1 VRSSGHLTLGL
12 AISLDARDFSRMD
25 GDGAART
32 RLLLRFGRL
41 SAEAGGAEA
50 LLPLLAEACVDPAGV
65 GASAAVVLTVQADGR
80 VVVATARG
88 VPPTVEGF
96 SQDLETIDGE
106 LGVHLR
112 SSWGETS
119 RDVATY
125 PLVSGRD
132 IYGALV
138 VFSVPGGTID
148 PGQGDMAEGLAD
160 LVAVA
165 LDKSARYASLA
176 QSYAD
181 LRASR
186 EALAKNEKLR
196 ALGEMAAG
204 ISHDLKNILNPLAL
218 QLDLLRRRI
227 PKDPAAA
234 LAVVANMEDALRSG
248 VDVVERLRA
257 FSRQAPEAEAEAVD
271 LSAAAATA
279 LELCHPRITQANGL
293 ELRSEPGESPAVLAR
308 RSELITAIVNLVF
321 NAIDALVAGAA
332 GGQILLRTGADAG
345 GGWIEVSDTG
355 PGMSEEV
362 EKRVFE
368 PFFTTKAQGTGLG
381 LAMVYAFVQRHH
393 GKITLSTSPG
403 RGTCFRL
410 WFPAA

>member
-1 VRSSGHLTLGL
+1 
-12 AISLDARDFSRMD
+12 MD
-25 GDGAART
+25 DVGAART
-32 RLLLRFGRL
+32 RLLLGFARL
-41 SAEAGGAEA
+41 TAEAAGAEA
-50 LLPLLAEACVDPAGV
+50 LLPLLADACVDPAGV
-65 GASAAVVLTVQADGR
+65 GVSAAVVLRVQPDGR
-80 VVVATARG
+80 VVVATGRG
-88 VPPTVEGF
+88 VPPAVTAF
-96 SQDLETIDGE
+96 SQELETIDAE
-106 LGVHLR
+106 LGMQLR
-112 SSWGETS
+112 SAWGETT
-119 RDVATY
+119 RAVTTY

-138 VFSVPGGTID
+138 IFSAEGGAID
-148 PGQGDMAEGLAD
+148 RDQGDLAEGLAD

-186 EALAKNEKLR
+186 EALAKSEKLR

-204 ISHDLKNILNPLAL
+204 ISHDLKNILNPLGL

-234 LAVVANMEDALRSG
+234 LVVVSNMDEAVRSG

-257 FSRQAPEAEAEAVD
+257 FSRQAPEAEAEAVE
-271 LSAAAATA
+271 LNGAVTTA
-279 LELCHPRITQANGL
+279 LELCHPRVAQGSGL
-293 ELRSEPGESPAVLAR
+293 ELRVEPGDPPAVLAR
-308 RSELITAIVNLVF
+308 RSELITALVNLVF
-321 NAIDALVAGAA
+321 NAIDALSG
-332 GGQILLRTGADAG
+332 GGQITLRTGGEAG

-355 PGMSEEV
+355 PGMPQEV

-393 GKITLSTSPG
+393 GKVSLWTKPG
-403 RGTCFRL
+403 EGTRFRL
-410 WFPAA
+410 WFPASTAS